1 MVDRVV
7 EREDLGMVVDT
18 HGEAAYVVG
27 PEECPALVD
36 SEFFDIRV
44 VASHFFA
51 FLS

>member
-1 MVDRVV
+1 MIDRVV
-7 EREDLGMVVDT
+7 EREDLRMVVDT

-44 VASHFFA
+44 VSHFFA